1 MVLMLW
7 KVQITRFFP
16 DMIEIGS
23 WIGLAAM
30 TKSSIRIKN
39 VSWNNLGI
47 IPNAFESLGIN
58 LVKENDD
65 LLINEHN
72 NG

>member
-1 MVLMLW
+1 MGAKISGLGSNLLKINGVDALGGANHKVL
-7 KVQITRFFP
+7 P

-39 VSWNNLGI
+39 VDWDNLGI
-47 IPNAFESLGIN
+47 IPNAF
-58 LVKENDD
+58 
-65 LLINEHN
+65 
-72 NG
+72 